1 MPRRLFALTL
11 AALIA
16 LPALPAA
23 ANEKA
28 TAVIGQA
35 IDGFIRPGYAQYE
48 RATGALV
55 AAGRALCATPSQSTL
70 DAARE
75 SFGATVDAWS
85 AVEIVRFGPV
95 SEQNRLE
102 RTLFWP
108 DRKGTGLKQVQ
119 SALADQDASATT
131 AESLAR
137 KSVAM
142 QGLGALEF
150 VLFGAGAEALAT
162 PDAAYRC
169 AYGAAIAGNL
179 DTIAGELVTAWAAPD
194 GFAAHW
200 ANPGPGNPLY
210 RDGTEAVTDLL
221 GVFIEG
227 LELVRDVRIN
237 GFLSRQAA
245 ADKPRQALFWRS
257 GKTVD
262 AIAHNLA
269 GMRALFE
276 ASHLADTLSAKE
288 AWLAD
293 SALAQFNNAAAAAVA
308 IDEPVETVLATPE
321 NRQKLEHLRLITSSL
336 SDLFGTRI
344 SGDLGIT
351 AGFSSLDG
359 D

>member
-1 MPRRLFALTL
+1 MPKRLVVLVL
-11 AALIA
+11 AVFLGQ
-16 LPALPAA
+16 PASLAM

-35 IDGFIRPGYAQYE
+35 IDGFIRPGYE
-48 RATGALV
+48 RYRQATGDMV
-55 AAGRALCATPSQSTL
+55 TSSRALCDSPSQATL
-70 DAARE
+70 EATRQ
-75 SFGATVDAWS
+75 SFGAAVDAWS

-119 SALADQDASATT
+119 AALADEDASATRPD
-131 AESLAR
+131 SLAA

-162 PDAAYRC
+162 ANAAYRC

-179 DTIAGELVTAWAAPD
+179 NAIAGELVAGWAAAD
-194 GFAAHW
+194 GFAAEW
-200 ANPGPGNPLY
+200 ASPGPDNPLY

-237 GFLSRQAA
+237 GFLSRQKE

-262 AIAHNLA
+262 SIAANLG
-269 GMRALFE
+269 GMRALFV
-276 ASHLADTLSAKE
+276 ASHLGDALSPDA

-293 SALAQFNNAAAAAVA
+293 SAAGQFDNAAATAAT
-308 IDEPVETVLATPE
+308 IDAPVESVLSDPE
-321 NRQKLEHLRLITSSL
+321 RRAQLEHLRLITSSL